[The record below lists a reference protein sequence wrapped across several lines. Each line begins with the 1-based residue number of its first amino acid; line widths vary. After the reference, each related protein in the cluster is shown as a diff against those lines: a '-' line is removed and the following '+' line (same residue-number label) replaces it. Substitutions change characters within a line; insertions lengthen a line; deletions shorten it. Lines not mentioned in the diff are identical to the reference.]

1 MIIFFII
8 HGRSLIR
15 DKLCDEET
23 FFVKL
28 KKMMIENKMKI
39 KIYKL
44 FFLVLVFTM
53 LFNSVYAETEQEQEY
68 KVKAAFLYNFL
79 KFIDWP
85 PTKISDE
92 KTINIGIIGTNPFG
106 KAFEPVLDKKID
118 DKNIAIKLFNSTE
131 QSKLTSE
138 QIDSIKKCHV
148 LFVCGSEKK
157 QFKEILYLV
166 NENNILTVGDTIGF
180 LDAGGIINFMI
191 EDQKVCFKI
200 NNYNAKQAK
209 LNIRSQ
215 LLRLAKKVIEEKNE
229 GENKS

>member
-1 MIIFFII
+1 
-8 HGRSLIR
+8 
-15 DKLCDEET
+15 
-23 FFVKL
+23 
-28 KKMMIENKMKI
+28 MKI
-39 KIYKL
+39 RIYNL
-44 FFLVLVFTM
+44 FLLVLILTM
-53 LFNSVYAETEQEQEY
+53 FFNIVNAESEQEQEY

-79 KFIDWP
+79 KFIEWP
-85 PTKISDE
+85 TTKISDE

-106 KAFEPVLDKKID
+106 KAFEPVQGKKIGDKKI
-118 DKNIAIKLFNSTE
+118 AIKFFDSTE
-131 QSKLTSE
+131 KTKLTSE
-138 QIDSIKKCHV
+138 QIDNIRKCHV

-157 QFKEILYLV
+157 QFKDIINYV
-166 NENNILTVGDTIGF
+166 KDHNVLTVGDTNGF

-229 GENKS
+229 SENQS